1 MGSNTLTWF
10 ACGLLIVA
18 AIAFMLM
25 GEPESALGI
34 TDTELAR
41 LVTGTALLIVIGSS
55 LGMSYRGRGS
65 LALKQAV
72 MWLGMAMF
80 LIVVYSYRAE
90 FQVAAKR
97 VFGELVPG
105 TPIALQNANQ
115 GSNDNNIVAVTAD
128 NRGQFSISTTVN
140 GTYVEM
146 ILDTGATQVVLTDFD
161 ARRVNINTDELNYS
175 VPVKTASG
183 TTRMAPVRLDDVS
196 VGSITVSSVRA
207 LVAKPDDL
215 STSLLG
221 MSFLKSLSS
230 FEIRGNQVILRR

>member
-1 MGSNTLTWF
+1 MRSNTLTWF

-18 AIAFMLM
+18 AIAFMVI
-25 GEPESALGI
+25 GDPETALGI

-55 LGMSYRGRGS
+55 LAISYKGQGS

-72 MWLGMAMF
+72 MWLGATLF
-80 LIVVYSYRAE
+80 LVVIYTYRAE
-90 FQVAAKR
+90 FQAAANR

-105 TPIALQNANQ
+105 TAITLQNADK
-115 GSNDNNIVAVTAD
+115 GVTDTNIVAITAD
-128 NRGQFSISTTVN
+128 NAGQFSISTTVN

-161 ARRVNINTDELNYS
+161 ARRVDINMDELVFS
-175 VPVKTASG
+175 VPVKTANG
-183 TTRMAPVRLDDVS
+183 TTKMAAVRFDDVS
-196 VGSITVSSVRA
+196 VGSITVSPVRG
-207 LVAKPDDL
+207 LIAKPDDL
-215 STSLLG
+215 GTSLLG

>member
-1 MGSNTLTWF
+1 MRSNTLTWF

-18 AIAFMLM
+18 AIAFMVI
-25 GEPESALGI
+25 GDPETALGI

-55 LGMSYRGRGS
+55 LAISYKGRGS

-72 MWLGMAMF
+72 MWLGATLF
-80 LIVVYSYRAE
+80 LVVIYTYRAE
-90 FQVAAKR
+90 FQAAGNR
-97 VFGELVPG
+97 VLGELVPG
-105 TPIALQNANQ
+105 TAITLQNADEN
-115 GSNDNNIVAVTAD
+115 STDTNIVAITAD
-128 NRGQFSISTTVN
+128 NAGQFSISTTVN

-161 ARRVNINTDELNYS
+161 ARRVNINMDELVFS
-175 VPVKTASG
+175 VPVKTANG
-183 TTRMAPVRLDDVS
+183 TTKMAAVRFNDVS
-196 VGSITVSSVRA
+196 VGSINVSPVRG
-207 LVAKPDDL
+207 LIAKPDDL
-215 STSLLG
+215 GTSLLG